1 MAPWLCHYVHY
12 CDEGSLM
19 TDKQLEKPSDY
30 CKRRQEEELNK
41 GNTEEALRYYELAKH
56 WMSKGM

>member
-1 MAPWLCHYVHY
+1 
-12 CDEGSLM
+12 M